1 MLTTNT
7 ILFTVYCLLFTYLA
21 WKNFPWG
28 LYLFF
33 FLLPTYLI
41 RFNIG
46 PLPTTLLEVM
56 LWIIT
61 IIWLIKYHSHIIY
74 HITHTT
80 KQNKILFI
88 GIAVFLLSAT
98 VSIFTSTDV
107 RSALGEW
114 KAFYIE
120 PIILFL
126 ILITTFNP
134 KNYPPEQ
141 TQLDQ
146 KIKRSKDQ
154 FSVRSS
160 DLPIFRSS
168 IINHIIFALI
178 LSGLITSVLAI
189 YQHFTGW
196 MVPYAFWQN
205 QNTFRV
211 TAWYGFP
218 NAVGLFLTPLFPLA
232 IYGLKESIK
241 NKSFN
246 LFPTE
251 YGIPYYIG
259 TIFQSLIKIILY
271 SLFLILSPLAILYSK
286 GTGPLIGLVAGIGIL
301 LLFYK
306 KTRWPTVILSLICLS
321 SLFSFS
327 SLSSLKN
334 EVLLQDRSGQIRLSI
349 WNETWQFLKDNP
361 ITGAG
366 LASYQE
372 KIKPYHTTVNGEG
385 IEIFHHPHNIFLTMW
400 INLGLL
406 GLASFI
412 GILVSL
418 FLIPCLTGRQA
429 YSLFKKNENIP
440 IIQYF
445 LTASLTTIIV
455 TGLVDSPYIK
465 NDLSILFWLLPAL
478 LIMNSSKS
486 QSVKSLNKST

>member
-196 MVPYAFWQN
+196 MVPYAFW
-205 QNTFRV
+205 
-211 TAWYGFP
+211 
-218 NAVGLFLTPLFPLA
+218 
-232 IYGLKESIK
+232 
-241 NKSFN
+241 
-246 LFPTE
+246 
-251 YGIPYYIG
+251 
-259 TIFQSLIKIILY
+259 
-271 SLFLILSPLAILYSK
+271 
-286 GTGPLIGLVAGIGIL
+286 
-301 LLFYK
+301 
-306 KTRWPTVILSLICLS
+306 
-321 SLFSFS
+321 
-327 SLSSLKN
+327 
-334 EVLLQDRSGQIRLSI
+334 
-349 WNETWQFLKDNP
+349 
-361 ITGAG
+361 
-366 LASYQE
+366 
-372 KIKPYHTTVNGEG
+372 
-385 IEIFHHPHNIFLTMW
+385 
-400 INLGLL
+400 
-406 GLASFI
+406 
-412 GILVSL
+412 
-418 FLIPCLTGRQA
+418 
-429 YSLFKKNENIP
+429 
-440 IIQYF
+440 
-445 LTASLTTIIV
+445 
-455 TGLVDSPYIK
+455 
-465 NDLSILFWLLPAL
+465 
-478 LIMNSSKS
+478 
-486 QSVKSLNKST
+486 